1 MKRVVFARTAA
12 MVMVVAL
19 LPAGHLVRAYA
30 QNPEVRPGDTM
41 RADAGRV
48 TGTVVNHDDTPVP
61 NARLRLRDVTTGQTV
76 QITEG
81 DQAGRFTFL
90 GVPPGRYVVEL
101 VDRRD
106 NVLALGRL
114 FGLGRLE
121 TVTTV
126 VRLAASTHWY
136 AGFFGGVALAV
147 IGTSAALGVTAVGNG
162 GQPASGRS

>member
-12 MVMVVAL
+12 MVVLVAL

-30 QNPEVRPGDTM
+30 QNPEVRLGEPM
-41 RADAGRV
+41 RADAGKV
-48 TGTVVNHDDTPVP
+48 TGTVLNHDNTPVA
-61 NARLRLRDVTTGQTV
+61 NARLRLRDVTSGRTV

-106 NVLALGRL
+106 NILALGPL
-114 FGLGRLE
+114 FSLGRLE

-126 VRLAASTHWY
+126 VRLAASSSWY
-136 AGFFGGVALAV
+136 SGFFGSVAMAV
-147 IGTSAALGVTAVGNG
+147 IATAAAVGLTAVGNG

>member
-1 MKRVVFARTAA
+1 MVLARTAA
-12 MVMVVAL
+12 IVVVVAL
-19 LPAGHLVRAYA
+19 LPAGHLVGAFA
-30 QNPEVRPGDTM
+30 QNPEVRPGDTT

-48 TGTVVNHDDTPVP
+48 TGTVVNHDNTPVAHP
-61 NARLRLRDVTTGQTV
+61 RLRLRDVTTGQTV
-76 QITEG
+76 QIAEG

-101 VDRRD
+101 IDRRD

-114 FGLGRLE
+114 FSLGRLE

-147 IGTSAALGVTAVGNG
+147 IGTAGAVGVTAVSNG

>member
-12 MVMVVAL
+12 MVVLVAL
-19 LPAGHLVRAYA
+19 LPAGHLVRASA
-30 QNPEVRPGDTM
+30 QNPEVRVGDTM

-48 TGTVVNHDDTPVP
+48 AGTVVNHDNTPVA

-81 DQAGRFTFL
+81 DQAGRFRFL

-114 FGLGRLE
+114 FSLGRLE

-126 VRLAASTHWY
+126 VRLAASSSWY
-136 AGFFGGVALAV
+136 SGFFSSVALMV
-147 IGTSAALGVTAVGNG
+147 IGTAAALGLTAVGNG

>member
-12 MVMVVAL
+12 MVVLVAL

-30 QNPEVRPGDTM
+30 QNPEVRVGDTM

-48 TGTVVNHDDTPVP
+48 AGTVVNHDNTPVA
-61 NARLRLRDVTTGQTV
+61 NARLRLRDGTTGQTV
-76 QITEG
+76 QITQG
-81 DQAGRFTFL
+81 DRAGRFTFL
-90 GVPPGRYVVEL
+90 GVSPGRYVVEL

-114 FGLGRLE
+114 FSLGRLE

-126 VRLAASTHWY
+126 VRLAASSSWY
-136 AGFFGGVALAV
+136 SGFFGSVALAV
-147 IGTSAALGVTAVGNG
+147 IGTAAALGVTAVSNG

>member
-12 MVMVVAL
+12 MVVAVAL

-30 QNPEVRPGDTM
+30 QNPEVRLGDTL
-41 RADAGRV
+41 RAEAGRIN
-48 TGTVVNHDDTPVP
+48 GTVVSHDNTPIA

-76 QITEG
+76 QTTEG

-90 GVPPGRYVVEL
+90 AVPPGRYVVEL
-101 VDRRD
+101 VDRRN

-114 FGLGRLE
+114 FSLGRLE

-126 VRLAASTHWY
+126 VRLAASTPWY

-147 IGTSAALGVTAVGNG
+147 IATAAALGVTAVGNG

>member
-1 MKRVVFARTAA
+1 
-12 MVMVVAL
+12 
-19 LPAGHLVRAYA
+19 
-30 QNPEVRPGDTM
+30 M

-61 NARLRLRDVTTGQTV
+61 NPRLRLRDDTTGQTV

-136 AGFFGGVALAV
+136 AGFFGGVAFAV
-147 IGTSAALGVTAVGNG
+147 IGTAAALGVTAVGNG

>member
-30 QNPEVRPGDTM
+30 QNPEVRVGDTM

-48 TGTVVNHDDTPVP
+48 TGTVVNHDNNTPIA
-61 NARLRLRDVTTGQTV
+61 NARLRLRDVTTGRTV
-76 QITEG
+76 QITGG

-114 FGLGRLE
+114 F
-121 TVTTV
+121 
-126 VRLAASTHWY
+126 S
-136 AGFFGGVALAV
+136 
-147 IGTSAALGVTAVGNG
+147 
-162 GQPASGRS
+162 